1 MMLIGQYIMYDLR
14 NQIFAH
20 LQRLPLAFFDRNP
33 IGRLVTRVTTDV
45 DALNEMFTS
54 GLVELL
60 GDVLLLAGIV
70 VVLFWLD
77 WRLAL
82 VAFSIVPL
90 LALLTR
96 WVRGGVPHAVRAR
109 RGQIPPLNAFLPDH
123 VPGLPAVH

>member
-60 GDVLLLAGIV
+60 GDVLLLARIV

-90 LALLTR
+90 LALLTG
-96 WVRGGVPHAVRAR
+96 WFRGGGRQAFRHA
-109 RGQIPPLNAFLPDH
+109 RGQIAASKHLLQRRR
-123 VPGLPAVH
+123 PGEP